1 MDSCGILKSTEIS
14 LKITSVTQE
23 VVRPAFNPALAGGSL
38 SSRPA

>member
-23 VVRPAFNPALAGGSL
+23 VVRPAFNPALG
-38 SSRPA
+38 R